1 MSKTYLLV
9 DFGASRI
16 KTAILSRGSIMFVK
30 EFSSIDAKIND
41 NKYYEISAEK
51 LKSFFLNLAQNQYKE
66 YSYAGILISSEM
78 HGFMLVDSK
87 NKPLT
92 DYISWKDERC
102 LNEENIE
109 EYNQFSNKFK
119 SVFLKK
125 TGLELKPCLPVT
137 KIKAV
142 ANECKLKNFKVIS
155 LPEWLSCCSNL
166 SLNIAN
172 ETMSAGLGFFNII
185 DKKWDEEI
193 IGYFKEFNIEF
204 NKVTDKIEI
213 AGYFQYDNLNIPIF
227 TGIGDFQAAISG
239 AGCGKNI
246 VNINLGT
253 GSQVAKIC
261 NTEGGIQI
269 RPFFNNEKLSV
280 ITHIPSGRAL
290 NTYINFLKTINND
303 INYWKIID
311 SLNLEDV
318 INSTLTFDL
327 GVFSSAWNFSGF
339 GKIDNILENNFTLQN
354 FLASLL
360 NSYLRQYVSALK
372 EICKD
377 NNFNKIIISGGIASK
392 VGVIKDYFEYKYPNI
407 DVIIFKSVHD
417 TTILGLKK
425 IAESIDGENYVKN

>member
-9 DFGASRI
+9 DFGASRV
-16 KTAILSRGSIMFVK
+16 KMAILSNGSIMSIK
-30 EFSSIDAKIND
+30 EFPSINAKIND
-41 NKYYEISAEK
+41 NKYFEISAEE
-51 LKSFFLNLAQNQYKE
+51 LRSFFLNLAQNQYKE
-66 YSYAGILISSEM
+66 HCYDGILISSEM

-87 NKPLT
+87 NHPLS

-102 LNEENIE
+102 LNKENIE
-109 EYNQFSNKFK
+109 EYHQFGNNFK

-125 TGLELKPCLPVT
+125 TGLELKPYLPVT

-142 ANECKLKNFKVIS
+142 ANKLKLKNFKVIS
-155 LPEWLSCCSNL
+155 LPEWLSCCSEL

-172 ETMSAGLGFFNII
+172 ETMSAGLGFYNII
-185 DKKWDEEI
+185 DKKWDEELI
-193 IGYFKEFNIEF
+193 DYFKDFKIEF
-204 NKVTDKIEI
+204 NKVTDRIEI
-213 AGYFQYDNLNIPIF
+213 AGYLKCNNLNIPIY
-227 TGIGDFQAAISG
+227 TGIGDFQAAIWG
-239 AGCGKNI
+239 AGCGKHI

-253 GSQVAKIC
+253 GSQVAKIF
-261 NTEGGIQI
+261 NSEIVSQI

-290 NTYINFLKTINND
+290 NTYINFLKMINANID
-303 INYWKIID
+303 YWGIID
-311 SLNLEDV
+311 SLRLQDV

-327 GVFSSAWNFSGF
+327 GVFSSAWNFTGF
-339 GKIDNILENNFTLQN
+339 GKIINIHENNFTLQN

-360 NSYLRQYVSALK
+360 KSYLEQYVSALK

-392 VGVIKDYFEYKYPNI
+392 VSVIKNYFEYKYPNVNI
-407 DVIIFKSVHD
+407 IIFKSIHD

-425 IAESIDGENYVKN
+425 IAESMDGEKNV